1 MKSESVKIK
10 STVYDLL
17 VNDKRTRIDDI
28 YLYKKVIS
36 ILVPSLL
43 SKSFD
48 DVLSNHMTN
57 GFINIDTIR
66 RIRAKIQESHPELV
80 DEEADN
86 ARRKRQFLFLRELQ
100 AVN

>member
-1 MKSESVKIK
+1 MELCILKKIK
-10 STVYDLL
+10 TYNVKNKSNIYYLL
-17 VNDKRTRIDDI
+17 IDNKRIKIDYI
-28 YLYKKVIS
+28 YLYKRVIS
-36 ILVPSLL
+36 ILAPSLL

-80 DEEADN
+80 DEKS
-86 ARRKRQFLFLRELQ
+86 R
-100 AVN
+100 

>member
-1 MKSESVKIK
+1 MKSENMKIK

-17 VNDKRTRIDDI
+17 VDDERTRIDDI
-28 YLYKKVIS
+28 YLYKRVIS
-36 ILVPSLL
+36 ILTPNLL

-66 RIRAKIQESHPELV
+66 RIRAKIQENHPELV
-80 DEEADN
+80 DEKADN
-86 ARRKRQFLFLRELQ
+86 ARRKRQFLFLRALQ
-100 AVN
+100 SAN

>member
-17 VNDKRTRIDDI
+17 VRDKRTRIDDI

-36 ILVPSLL
+36 ILTPSLL

-57 GFINIDTIR
+57 GFINIGTIR

-80 DEEADN
+80 DEKADN
-86 ARRKRQFLFLRELQ
+86 ARRKRQFLFLRALQ
-100 AVN
+100 SAN